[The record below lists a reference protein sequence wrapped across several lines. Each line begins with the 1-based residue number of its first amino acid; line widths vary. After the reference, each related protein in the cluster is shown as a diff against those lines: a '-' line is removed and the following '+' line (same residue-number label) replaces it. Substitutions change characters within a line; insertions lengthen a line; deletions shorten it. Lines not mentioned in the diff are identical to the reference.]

1 MNTSYITNGGA
12 KMDPTRTRQASD
24 PVSVLIADTDP
35 RVRSALRLFLKHMPE
50 VSIAG
55 EVQDIAELVTELRR
69 THPDILLL
77 DWHLAGDHIRAPIL
91 QLRALEP
98 RLKKVVVL
106 SLSAE
111 DREDAL
117 AAGADAFVRKG
128 YPSEDLRLALRLD

>member
-77 DWHLAGDHIRAPIL
+77 DWRLAGDHIRAPIL

-106 SLSAE
+106 SLSAA
-111 DREDAL
+111 DREYAL
-117 AAGADAFVRKG
+117 AAGADA
-128 YPSEDLRLALRLD
+128 